1 MGDMNSIFRGL
12 CSDNLKSK
20 MKKSHDQCLNIT
32 NMSMLKQVHR
42 VDQTL
47 RPIQSGSFVACGS
60 HREIHSM
67 LGWNSPTMPT
77 EGKRYC
83 QELHFQHV
91 RDEEGTQ
98 S

>member
-1 MGDMNSIFRGL
+1 
-12 CSDNLKSK
+12 

-32 NMSMLKQVHR
+32 NMSMLKQVHS

-60 HREIHSM
+60 HHELHSM

-77 EGKRYC
+77 EGRRYC

-91 RDEEGTQ
+91 RDEAGTQ